1 MAGQSARPVPV
12 SEPAAPARRSKISP
26 EREREF
32 FAAVL
37 DQLREHGYES
47 VTMEGVAARV
57 RCGKSTLYRQWGS
70 KPRFVAAALRSE
82 RCPRFAGIDTGS
94 LAGDLRA
101 AAHAAGTESCDDT
114 RLLHALGHTT
124 LQDHEL
130 QRALCEALVEPELAA
145 LDAMLARAEAR
156 GEIGAAHPAAE
167 YVAALL
173 FGVTRVRPQ
182 LEGRF
187 ADPAYLIGLVDA
199 VILPAFG
206 LTAPPRPAADGASP
220 AP

>member
-1 MAGQSARPVPV
+1 MTTGTTG
-12 SEPAAPARRSKISP
+12 EPAPRAAAPARRSKISP

-32 FAAVL
+32 FAVAL
-37 DQLREHGYES
+37 DQLRECGYES
-47 VTMEGVAARV
+47 LTMEGVAARA
-57 RCGKSTLYRQWGS
+57 RCGKSTLYRQWGT

-101 AAHAAGTESCDDT
+101 AARAAGAESCDDT

-124 LQDHEL
+124 LQDQEL
-130 QRALCEALVEPELAA
+130 QQALGEALVEPELVA
-145 LDAMLARAEAR
+145 LDAMLARAVDR
-156 GEIGAAHPAAE
+156 GEIRAGHPAAE

-187 ADPAYLIGLVDA
+187 ADPEYLVRLVDA

-206 LTAPPRPAADGASP
+206 LDGAVTADRSP
-220 AP
+220 

>member
-1 MAGQSARPVPV
+1 MREASA
-12 SEPAAPARRSKISP
+12 AARRSKITP

-32 FAAVL
+32 YTVAL
-37 DQLREHGYES
+37 DLLRASGYETLS
-47 VTMEGVAARV
+47 MEGVAARA
-57 RCGKSTLYRQWGS
+57 RCGKSTLYRQWGT
-70 KPRFVAAALRSE
+70 KARFVAAALRSE

-101 AAHAAGTESCDDT
+101 AARAAGAESCDDT

-124 LQDHEL
+124 LQDDEL
-130 QRALCEALVEPELAA
+130 QRALCEALVEPELVE
-145 LDAMLARAEAR
+145 LDAMVARAVAR
-156 GEIGAAHPAAE
+156 GEIPAGHPAADF
-167 YVAALL
+167 VAAQL

-187 ADPAYLIGLVDA
+187 ADPEYLVRLVDA

-206 LTAPPRPAADGASP
+206 LGTAVPAAAHPLAERPDTGAERSP
-220 AP
+220 